1 MSLWQ
6 MFYLQPVTHI
16 IISEQSVQSD
26 LFLTILMRL
35 AKIFEAVA
43 MQSNKAII
51 SVVFKQE
58 GK

>member
-1 MSLWQ
+1 
-6 MFYLQPVTHI
+6 MFYLQPVTQI

-26 LFLTILMRL
+26 LFLAILMQL
-35 AKIFEAVA
+35 AKIFEAVV